1 MFLHI
6 GNGVT
11 VRKRDIIG
19 IFDLDTASM
28 SSDTKRFLREAEK
41 KELLRD
47 AAGGE
52 LPRSFVLVGERRSI
66 EEGDVGLGVRL
77 SLISTAG
84 LRLRLLRASEDSEE

>member
-47 AAGGE
+47 ASGGE

>member
-1 MFLHI
+1 MFLQI

-47 AAGGE
+47 ASGGE